1 MHARLVPGELHNSK
15 GTALNRMRR
24 HTATIVAT
32 VMASSLVSLTPVAYS
47 QDASAEGSL
56 SWGIRSSF
64 NNYTGGATKLSDGAA
79 RSDKSFTF
87 PLVSQ
92 TFNESTSKLEAQFKG
107 EVLYKKYCKNTGKKD
122 PVDDECS
129 LDLSMKNPKV
139 VIAPEGSYM
148 EATVRSKQ
156 YTTGQYF
163 SPEKP
168 VRIANLYTSGAQF
181 TDSEGKISWSDI
193 ATALTPDGVKM
204 FSDFYNEN
212 EGLDPLGFTYKGKGV
227 RPAGDQGGLRTAAQK
242 WTAPKDYD
250 HISRPFLYGEKIVV
264 VTAEY
269 GVTLLDTELRPI
281 ATKELPIDKLATV
294 AFNDTTGELFYAA
307 SEGASDAKT
316 LMEVAVSGD
325 AIGEPTSVGTVPEP
339 IRGIGVDPDS
349 GKFFAISAEAGDDS
363 ARDNGGHLTIFDKS
377 EKQRS
382 IALPKT
388 AEILGAKVVD
398 GESVYAKI
406 FNIDDFAE
414 VAKMNNGTFIF
425 HPGAAVTVEGN
436 DIATKGFLFSI
447 DLNASDEEA
456 FKYMKGSQYLERTT
470 LFGVSTDGET
480 ILRSTH
486 FGRGGAQML
495 KYANRDV
502 SVVTESIQLSGG
514 ELWAG
519 SVFHDGKIVQLDGKN
534 GNLNWLNPA
543 DLKVEKSLPITNGR
557 ETSNRRHGDFLI
569 NKNGDVYVQTLD
581 ESTGDLKEYYVLTRM
596 TDMSKPPAAKP
607 DNENRLKEIERLESD
622 KTKPSISGKAE
633 QIGKIIGIVLG
644 VLGGLSVLSFFF
656 QNHIRSFLGL

>member
-1 MHARLVPGELHNSK
+1 
-15 GTALNRMRR
+15 MRR

-32 VMASSLVSLTPVAYS
+32 FMASSLVSLTPVAYS

-64 NNYTGGATKLSDGAA
+64 NNYTGGATKLSDGAT
-79 RSDKSFTF
+79 RSDTSFTF

-92 TFNESTSKLEAQFKG
+92 AFDESTSKLEAQFKG
-107 EVLYKKYCKNTGKKD
+107 EVLYKKYCKNAGTKD
-122 PVDDECS
+122 PVEDDCS

-156 YTTGQYF
+156 YTMGQYF

-250 HISRPFLYGEKIVV
+250 RISRPFLYGEKIVIA
-264 VTAEY
+264 TAEY
-269 GVTLLDTELRPI
+269 GVTLLDAELRLI
-281 ATKELPIDKLATV
+281 AKKELPIDKLATV
-294 AFNDTTGELFYAA
+294 AFNASTGELFYAA
-307 SEGASDAKT
+307 SEGSSDAKT
-316 LMEVAVSGD
+316 LMKVAVSGD
-325 AIGEPTSVGTVPEP
+325 GIGEPTSVGTVPET

-349 GKFFAISAEAGDDS
+349 GKFFAISAESGDDS
-363 ARDNGGHLTIFDKS
+363 ARESGGHLTIFDKS
-377 EKQRS
+377 QDKRS

-388 AEILGAKVVD
+388 AEVLGAKVID

-406 FNIDDFAE
+406 FNNDDFAE
-414 VAKMNNGTFIF
+414 VAKMNDGTFIF
-425 HPGAAVTVEGN
+425 HPGAAVTLEDN

-447 DLNASDEEA
+447 DLNASDDA
-456 FKYMKGSQYLERTT
+456 FKYMKGSQYLERTA
-470 LFGVSTDGET
+470 LSGVSTDGET

-495 KYANRDV
+495 KYADRDV
-502 SVVTESIQLSGG
+502 SPMTESIQLSGG

-519 SVFHDGKIVQLDGKN
+519 SVFHDGKIVQLDGRK

-596 TDMSKPPAAKP
+596 TDMSKPPVAKS
-607 DNENRLKEIERLESD
+607 DNENRLKEIERREAE
-622 KTKPSISGKAE
+622 KTKPSPS
-633 QIGKIIGIVLG
+633 GKIIGIVLG

>member
-1 MHARLVPGELHNSK
+1 MCARLVPGELHNSK

-163 SPEKP
+163 SPEGP

-269 GVTLLDTELRPI
+269 GVTLLDAELRPI

-294 AFNDTTGELFYAA
+294 AFNATTGELFYAA
-307 SEGASDAKT
+307 SEGSSDAKT
-316 LMEVAVSGD
+316 LMKVAVSGD
-325 AIGEPTSVGTVPEP
+325 AIGEPTSVGTVPET

-349 GKFFAISAEAGDDS
+349 GKFFAISAESGDDS

-388 AEILGAKVVD
+388 AEILGAKVTD

-406 FNIDDFAE
+406 FNNDDFVE
-414 VAKMNNGTFIF
+414 VAKMNDGTFIF
-425 HPGAAVTVEGN
+425 HPGAAVTLEDN

-456 FKYMKGSQYLERTT
+456 FTYMKGSQYLERTA
-470 LFGVSTDGET
+470 LSGLSTDGET

-486 FGRGGAQML
+486 FGRGGAQVL
-495 KYANRDV
+495 KYVDRDV
-502 SVVTESIQLSGG
+502 SAVTESIQLSGG

-519 SVFHDGKIVQLDGKN
+519 SVFHDGKI
-534 GNLNWLNPA
+534 
-543 DLKVEKSLPITNGR
+543 
-557 ETSNRRHGDFLI
+557 
-569 NKNGDVYVQTLD
+569 
-581 ESTGDLKEYYVLTRM
+581 
-596 TDMSKPPAAKP
+596 
-607 DNENRLKEIERLESD
+607 
-622 KTKPSISGKAE
+622 
-633 QIGKIIGIVLG
+633 
-644 VLGGLSVLSFFF
+644 
-656 QNHIRSFLGL
+656 